1 MAETPPLRTTGPNG
15 ALVRFEASVADRD
28 RAKWI
33 HLASILAP
41 LTAPLVGFIAG
52 TKAPFIKAHALEC
65 AFDLLKW
72 KILLFAVRIYMLF
85 SAVLKIAQML
95 TQEVEFDWKSMIIR
109 GIAGF
114 VMLAC
119 FEIWN
124 IIQAIAAS
132 KRAWKGQWP
141 KKNFL
146 HRTFRVQ
153 FPE

>member
-1 MAETPPLRTTGPNG
+1 MAEPPPLRSTGPNG
-15 ALVRFEASVADRD
+15 LPVPFEASVADRD
-28 RAKWI
+28 RARWI

-41 LTAPLVGFIAG
+41 LTSPLVGFIAG
-52 TKAPFIKAHALEC
+52 SKAPFIKAHALEC

-72 KILLFAVRIYMLF
+72 KILLFAIRIYMLF
-85 SAVLKIAQML
+85 SAALKVWQML
-95 TQEVEFDWKSMIIR
+95 YQEVEFDWKSMIIR

-114 VMLAC
+114 IMFAC

-132 KRAWKGQWP
+132 KRASKGQWP

-146 HRTFRVQ
+146 HRMFKVS
-153 FPE
+153 FPQ